1 MVLSFW
7 LTHTVRPFGDPFEG
21 TEDEQ
26 HRRNEGLNTIELWF
40 LGGCCMLVVLGA
52 FCRFTALNHHV
63 VACFYYGIL
72 VAVSCGVARPMFK
85 LWTSDSAGKFS
96 CATCVKTVSSDLC
109 HSLKCLFECLTCR
122 CCCRCNCRQNCRG
135 DFSGKD
141 GNNGNSDKTPAESKA
156 RRLFKQGISAGK
168 KYIV

>member
-7 LTHTVRPFGDPFEG
+7 LTHKVRPFGDPFG
-21 TEDEQ
+21 DAKDEQ
-26 HRRNEGLNTIELWF
+26 RRRIEGLNTIELWF

-85 LWTSDSAGKFS
+85 LWTSDDTFS
-96 CATCVKTVSSDLC
+96 MSGPNFVTDLLDRKGGC
-109 HSLKCLFECLTCR
+109 KISRIFYELLRKC
-122 CCCRCNCRQNCRG
+122 
-135 DFSGKD
+135 
-141 GNNGNSDKTPAESKA
+141 DK
-156 RRLFKQGISAGK
+156 
-168 KYIV
+168 